1 MSLSS
6 IQIEGLNTANTGK
19 LKSNYNKDEL
29 CGYITFLRGKV
40 EELQSYQLI
49 AKRVHQLEKT
59 LINSLQYHR
68 RESIEIHGLPET
80 IKDDKL
86 EETCL
91 EILEDIG
98 VEKVSPMSVVGCHR
112 LKNRS
117 KVILRFVNRKH
128 AYKALHNKKKLKD
141 INKQKYGLKDGL
153 YINENLCRPLQFLAW
168 KIRMAY
174 KSKKVKSFNVWRGKL
189 SVTIDDEPIPV
200 YHIQDLIDLGL
211 AEEEDIGKFLS

>member
-1 MSLSS
+1 MSLTSV
-6 IQIEGLNTANTGK
+6 QLEGLNAANSVK
-19 LKSNYNKDEL
+19 LKSSYNKDDL

-49 AKRVHQLEKT
+49 AKRVQLLERT
-59 LINSLQYHR
+59 LVNSLQYNR
-68 RESIEIHGLPET
+68 RESIEIHGLPEA
-80 IKDDKL
+80 IEDNKL

-91 EILEDIG
+91 NILDDIG
-98 VEKVSPMSVVGCHR
+98 VGKVSPMSVVGCHR

-128 AYKALHNKKKLKD
+128 AYKALHNKKKLQT
-141 INKQKYGLKDGL
+141 INKEKYGLKDSL

-174 KSKKVKSFNVWRGKL
+174 KSKAIKSYNIWRGKL
-189 SVTIDDEPIPV
+189 TVTIDEETHPV
-200 YHIQDLIDLGL
+200 YHIQDLINLGL
-211 AEEEDIGKFLS
+211 AEEEDITKFLS